1 MLELAEVAPRR
12 TGSLQPRSAL
22 LHRHNPGELMHIG
35 LKGKLLLALGI
46 LAGGCL
52 IAVGHEADTPAVI
65 ILGVFF
71 GGLCALAYKRLA

>member
-1 MLELAEVAPRR
+1 
-12 TGSLQPRSAL
+12 
-22 LHRHNPGELMHIG
+22 MHIG